1 MKRTA
6 LLVAMMAMF
15 AMAASAMAQ
24 DNSGMTLGSGS
35 APPQVSQPP
44 TGGVNWGG
52 VGVGAGTVAGNILY
66 VPAKLV
72 YGILGGIA
80 GGATYVLTGGNTQTA
95 NTVWRSSLGGDYVLT
110 PDMVSGKE
118 PIHFSGPTN
127 TPADNGANGP
137 ASSMPAESNSPS
149 TASAPTTMAPQ
160 PIDRG
165 TGPVSGNAP
174 AAANAPP
181 LPNTTVE

>member
-6 LLVAMMAMF
+6 LLVAIIGTLAL
-15 AMAASAMAQ
+15 AASAMAQ
-24 DNSGMTLGSGS
+24 DNSGVTLGSGS
-35 APPQVSQPP
+35 APPQVTQPP
-44 TGGVNWGG
+44 NGGVNWSG
-52 VGVGAGTVAGNILY
+52 VGIGAGTVAGNVLY

-127 TPADNGANGP
+127 TPPDN
-137 ASSMPAESNSPS
+137 S
-149 TASAPTTMAPQ
+149 TASSNVPAQSMAPSATSRSTAMAPQ

-165 TGPVSGNAP
+165 TGPVGGNGP
-174 AAANAPP
+174 ASAGVPP
-181 LPNTTVE
+181 LPNSSVE